1 MPPRCH
7 PLVPPS
13 AGTLAALGLWVG
25 TVLAGLA
32 LFACAILPLL
42 LWATTGRSPLAVARH
57 FAQALL
63 MAFGTSSS
71 AASLPLAMQV
81 RQGGAGGWYGG
92 GGAAGLGPCN
102 VAWLLSSFAVRWLPS
117 HSSATRSAAP

>member
-71 AASLPLAMQV
+71 AASLPMAMQV
-81 RQGGAGGWYGG
+81 RPGRSGWLVWGRGGSWAG
-92 GGAAGLGPCN
+92 PM
-102 VAWLLSSFAVRWLPS
+102 
-117 HSSATRSAAP
+117 